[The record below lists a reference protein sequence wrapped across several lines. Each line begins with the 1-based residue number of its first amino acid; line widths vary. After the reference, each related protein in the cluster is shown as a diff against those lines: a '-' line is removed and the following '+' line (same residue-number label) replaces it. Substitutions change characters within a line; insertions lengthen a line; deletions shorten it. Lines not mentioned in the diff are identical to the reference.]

1 VLSPHFFW
9 QDLRYGLRV
18 LLKNPGF
25 TAVAVL
31 TLAIGIGAN
40 TAIFSVVNAVL
51 LRPLPFR
58 DPASLCFL
66 TERMPTIPILGP
78 SYLNFRDWR
87 AQNHSF
93 DDVAAARL
101 TPFTLT
107 GGGQPERVQGQMASA
122 SLFPLLGV
130 SAIQG
135 HTFRAD
141 EDRAGGPPVAL
152 ISYGFWQTHFAGA
165 AGTIGKSL
173 TLDNQPY
180 TIVGILPPKFQL
192 VQPVDVLVPIE
203 PWAARLPD
211 DRSWHPGII
220 AVGRL
225 KNAISMEKARAEM
238 DTIAKRLE
246 KAYLINDTGIGINV
260 NRVQDQLVK
269 NVRPA
274 LLVLLGAVA
283 LVLLIACANIAN
295 LLLARAT
302 SRRREIAV
310 RTAIG
315 ASRIRL
321 LRQLL
326 TESILL
332 ACTGG
337 LAGIALAWV
346 GIAPLVRLAGTSLPN
361 LGPIGLDYRVLL
373 FVCLTV
379 VLAGILFGLGP
390 ALHTSQLDLRAALND
405 ATRGSTV
412 GSGQK
417 RLRSLLVV
425 SEIALAI
432 VLLVGAGLLIR
443 SFDRLQKVEPGFR
456 AGNLLVADVP
466 LSQQAH
472 RVAPARMDFFDR
484 LLARSRALPGV
495 TAVGAASS
503 LPVSGGGSQLYMNI
517 QGRPPKTP
525 RDYLILGYRPV
536 STHYLETLSI
546 PLLAGRFLSDADTER
561 APFVVVVN
569 QSLARQYF
577 PNESPL
583 GRRIQAG
590 ALPDAQT
597 PWMEIVGVVGDVKQ
611 SLSAEA
617 PADVYLP
624 YRQADGLIPV
634 FALSVVLRTAQDP
647 RTEVA
652 ALRNVLHD
660 LDPNQPLVKI
670 RTMEE
675 NIASSVGEQ
684 RFRTMLLGIFA
695 TCALLLSVVGLYG
708 LMMYSVTQ
716 RVPEI
721 GIRIT
726 LGAQSHEI
734 MGMVLGQGLR
744 LALVGIVVGITG
756 AFALSRILSR
766 FLYGVA
772 STDPITY
779 VAVAALLLVVAL
791 LASYIP
797 ARRAIRIDPV
807 SALRAE

>member
-1 VLSPHFFW
+1 MLSPNFFW
-9 QDLRYGLRV
+9 QDLRYGFRV
-18 LLKNPGF
+18 LLKNLGF
-25 TAVAVL
+25 TVVAVL

-58 DPASLCFL
+58 DPASLCMV
-66 TERMPTIPILGP
+66 TERLPTFPILGP
-78 SYLNFRDWR
+78 SYLNFVDWR

-93 DDVAAARL
+93 EDLAAARV
-101 TPFTLT
+101 TPFTLS
-107 GGGQPERVQGQMASA
+107 GSGEPERVQGQMASA

-135 HTFRAD
+135 HTFRPD
-141 EDRAGGPPVAL
+141 EDRAGGPSVAL
-152 ISYGFWQTHFAGA
+152 ISYGFWQTHFGGA
-165 AGTIGKSL
+165 ADTIGKSL
-173 TLDNQPY
+173 TLDNQPH

-192 VQPVDVLVPIE
+192 IQAADVLLPLD
-203 PWAARLPD
+203 PWAKKLPD

-225 KNAISMEKARAEM
+225 KNGVSIQKARAEM
-238 DTIAKRLE
+238 DTIAKQLE
-246 KAYLINDTGIGINV
+246 AAYPVYDMGVGINV
-260 NRVQDQLVK
+260 NRVQDQLVQ

-315 ASRIRL
+315 ASRLQL

-326 TESILL
+326 TESVLL
-332 ACTGG
+332 AVAGG
-337 LAGIALAWV
+337 SAGIVLGWAGLS
-346 GIAPLVRLAGTSLPN
+346 PLVRLAGNSLPN
-361 LGPIGLDYRVLL
+361 LGLIGMDYRVLL

-379 VLAGILFGLGP
+379 MLAGILFGLGP
-390 ALHTSQLDLRAALND
+390 ALHTSRLDLRAALNE
-405 ATRGSTV
+405 ASRGSTI
-412 GSGQK
+412 GSAQK
-417 RLRSLLVV
+417 RFRSLLVV
-425 SEIALAI
+425 TEIALAI
-432 VLLVGAGLLIR
+432 VLLVGAGLLLR
-443 SFDRLQKVEPGFR
+443 SFDRLQRVEPGFR

-466 LSQQAH
+466 LSPQAYK
-472 RVAPARMDFFDR
+472 VAPARMDFFDR
-484 LLARSRALPGV
+484 LLQRSRALPGV
-495 TAVGAASS
+495 TAAGAASF
-503 LPVSGGGSQLYMNI
+503 LPLSSGASQLHFNI
-517 QGRPPKTP
+517 QGRPPKSA
-525 RDYLILGYRPV
+525 RDYLIIGYRPV
-536 STHYLETLSI
+536 SPHYLETLGI
-546 PLLAGRFLSDADTER
+546 PLLHGRFLADGDTER

-569 QSLARQYF
+569 QTMARQYF

-583 GRRIQAG
+583 GRRIQVG

-597 PWMEIVGVVGDVKQ
+597 PWMEIVGVAGDVKQ
-611 SLSAEA
+611 NLAADA
-617 PADVYLP
+617 PAAVYLP
-624 YRQADGLIPV
+624 YRQANSLLDV

-652 ALRNVLHD
+652 ALRSVLHD

-675 NIASSVGEQ
+675 NIASSVNEQ
-684 RFRTMLLGIFA
+684 RFRTLLLGIFA
-695 TCALLLSVVGLYG
+695 ACALLLSVVGLYG

-726 LGAQSHEI
+726 LGAQAHEI
-734 MGMVLGQGLR
+734 MGMIVGQGLR
-744 LALVGIVVGITG
+744 LALVGIVIGISG
-756 AFALSRILSR
+756 AFALSRVLSR

-772 STDPITY
+772 ATDPFTY
-779 VAVAALLLVVAL
+779 IAVAALLLVVAL

-797 ARRAIRIDPV
+797 ARRATRIDPM
-807 SALRAE
+807 SALRSE